1 MQRKRR
7 TDLTCS
13 LPHRL
18 ARAFSFAPVSLPRWR
33 ALDALRCLA
42 IVLMV
47 QGHTF
52 YALLDPGVRVHPW
65 FWLHDRLH
73 GLTAPMFLFASGLA
87 FGVTTLGSFAEHA
100 RLGPALRQRMTR
112 YAMLIAIGYAL
123 QLPGQS
129 LIAPLHD
136 GTLLTAPVLRI
147 GPLQALG
154 VVLGVC
160 QLLVLATQRRGL
172 FIACTTGLLA
182 ITLCVSPWLWQSGL
196 SDRMPLPLA
205 MWLDSRRGSDFP
217 LFPWAVFV
225 FAGVIVAELV
235 RECSLAAITWRL
247 SCGGAVLAAVS
258 PWLWYGGYGPD
269 AWAAWATSPF
279 FVLERLGYVLLALAG
294 LCALELALGTKI
306 QFSFE
311 LTAQLSR
318 RSLVVYVVHL
328 LILYGTPFTPNVA
341 YRISTTLGFAP
352 ALAVS
357 AAVLLAT
364 TLIARGWDEL
374 ASPERA
380 EARRRVQ
387 LSLAGVALYCLV
399 ARDAFWMIQI
409 GLANP

>member
-1 MQRKRR
+1 MPVAWLPCAGFFLCAVN
-7 TDLTCS
+7 LT
-13 LPHRL
+13 
-18 ARAFSFAPVSLPRWR
+18 RWR

-52 YALLDPGVRVHPW
+52 YALLDPSERSRPW

-87 FGVTTLGSFAEHA
+87 FGVTTLGGFAEHA
-100 RLGPALRQRMTR
+100 RPGPALASRMKR
-112 YAMLIAIGYAL
+112 YGMLVAIGYAL

-129 LIAPLHD
+129 LIAPLAS
-136 GTLLTAPVLRI
+136 GTLLSASVLRI

-160 QLLVLATQRRGL
+160 QLLVLLCRRRAPFVVTIG
-172 FIACTTGLLA
+172 CLLA
-182 ITLCVSPWLWQSGL
+182 LTLAVSPWIWQGGL
-196 SDRMPLPLA
+196 SDRTPLALA
-205 MWLDSRRGSDFP
+205 MWLDSRHGSDFP
-217 LFPWAVFV
+217 LFPWATFV

-235 RECSLAAITWRL
+235 RRHALAATTWRVSIAGAL
-247 SCGGAVLAAVS
+247 LAVLA
-258 PWLWYGGYGPD
+258 PWLWYGGYGLD

-294 LCALELALGTKI
+294 LCALELALGTKDRSL
-306 QFSFE
+306 FDVS
-311 LTAQLSR
+311 AQLSR

-328 LILYGTPFTPNVA
+328 LILYGTPFTPNLSF
-341 YRISTTLGFAP
+341 RIGTTLGLLQ
-352 ALAVS
+352 ALAAS

-387 LSLAGVALYCLV
+387 LSLAGIALYCLV
-399 ARDAFWMIQI
+399 ARDAFGMIQI